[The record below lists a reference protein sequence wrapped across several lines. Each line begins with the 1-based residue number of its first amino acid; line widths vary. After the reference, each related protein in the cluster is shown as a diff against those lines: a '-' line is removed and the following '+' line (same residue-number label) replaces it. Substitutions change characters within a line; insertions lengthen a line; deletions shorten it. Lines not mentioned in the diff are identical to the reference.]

1 MATDGSMSVDKRGY
15 YREIIEVKDEQLIK
29 DIATF
34 LKVSYHHRCRVTANK
49 ERHLY
54 SVSIPKYVW
63 EDVKECFR
71 KGRVGIFEVYKN
83 SDKNAFI
90 RGMFDGDGTVCE
102 MSNSNKLLR
111 IGISI
116 NAQQNEMLEIFKSF
130 CQDNNI
136 KTSLYFDKRGN
147 GAYFISINK
156 KEDIL
161 KFFNLIYSNCGI
173 YLKRK
178 YEVFVEH
185 GFPNLV
191 TN

>member
-1 MATDGSMSVDKRGY
+1 MATDGSMCVDKRGY
-15 YREIIEVKDEQLIK
+15 YKEVIEIKDEQLIK

-34 LKVSYHHRCRVTANK
+34 LNVKYHSRTRVIANK
-49 ERHLY
+49 ERVLY
-54 SVSIPKYVW
+54 SVSIPRYVW
-63 EDVKECFR
+63 ELNKDCFR
-71 KGRVGIFEVYKN
+71 KGRVGILDVYKN
-83 SDKNAFI
+83 SNKNDFI

-116 NAQQNEMLEIFKSF
+116 NAKQKEMLEIFESF
-130 CQDNNI
+130 CEDNNI
-136 KTSLYFDKRGN
+136 KISIYFDKRGN

-156 KEDIL
+156 KEDVL

-178 YEVFVEH
+178 YKVFTEH